1 MGRLSAKLF
10 IICLF
15 VLGLATAVQAE
26 IDVDEIRS
34 LTVSGELLP
43 LEQILQIVRSRV
55 PGRAIEV
62 ELERKEDLLLYELEW
77 LDTDGRVWEFKVDA
91 RSARILKQER
101 D

>member
-10 IICLF
+10 IVCLF
-15 VLGLATAVQAE
+15 VLGLATVVQAE

-43 LEQILQIVRSRV
+43 LEQILQVVRSRV

-62 ELERKEDLLLYELEW
+62 ELERKDDLLLYELEW

>member
-43 LEQILQIVRSRV
+43 LEQILQVVRSRV

>member
-1 MGRLSAKLF
+1 LGRLSAKLF

-43 LEQILQIVRSRV
+43 LEQILQVVRSRV